1 MTGLPFY
8 LSYMARGGYK
18 RALHLKRLTLKP
30 DDHDHPGKEN
40 QDGNSANFK
49 PDILSLSFVSLDLAL

>member
-8 LSYMARGGYK
+8 LSYMAKGGYK
-18 RALHLKRLTLKP
+18 RALHLKMLTLRP
-30 DDHDHPGKEN
+30 NDHPGKEK